1 MKGRDY
7 KAQGRGGTAPLLGQ
21 SSLTLHTFAYARNTR
36 VTMHEVLCFYRT
48 ANSRSRTGD
57 NHSLTVFGSL
67 DFQTRRLA
75 DSPNRPGV
83 KRRSRWVWKP
93 GLRRS
98 GGAILLIA

>member
-21 SSLTLHTFAYARNTR
+21 SSLTLPTFAYARNTR
-36 VTMHEVLCFYRT
+36 VTMHEVLWFYRT

-67 DFQTRRLA
+67 DFQTCRLA